1 MIKDN
6 NKKQEGGDGSSNVQ
20 AENVNVYNGITY
32 SDAKE
37 IFQDLFENNFLK
49 LKSEAA
55 NVAQE
60 RAEHITEK
68 FLGKLKQESPDSLNE
83 FEKPAMQDALF
94 TVQKEYAKSGDE
106 NLEELLIDI
115 LVDRSKTQERNMLQL
130 VLDESLKIAPFLT
143 VEQLDTLTLGF
154 ILNRT
159 KWRNIGNFKE
169 FQQRI
174 EEDVSPFAENILTEY
189 KHYNYLEFQRCG
201 QIRTGNFGKLENNF
215 VKRYKG
221 IFSKGIT
228 IEEIETILGEPNVF
242 PSLLMPC
249 LHNQSLLQI
258 STMDDEVLD
267 QEMEKLKVPQEAKP
281 KFKKIFNQSTMNAA
295 DVKSLIIKSNPC
307 FEKLFEVI
315 DSSMFNRFEL
325 SSVGIAIAHANFR
338 RRTGK
343 TMDLSIWI
351 N

>member
-1 MIKDN
+1 MINDK
-6 NKKQEGGDGSSNVQ
+6 NKKQEAGDGSSNVQ
-20 AENVNVYNGITY
+20 AENINVYNGISY

-106 NLEELLIDI
+106 NLEDLLIDI
-115 LVDRSKTQERNMLQL
+115 LVDRTKTQDRNMLQL

-143 VEQLDTLTLGF
+143 VKQLDTLTLGF

-159 KWRNIGNFKE
+159 QWRNIGNFNE
-169 FQQRI
+169 FKQRI
-174 EEDVSPFAENILTEY
+174 EEDVAPFAENILTEY

-228 IEEIETILGEPNVF
+228 QDEIETVLGEPNPF
-242 PSLLMPC
+242 SSLLMPC
-249 LHNQSLLQI
+249 LHDQNLFQI
-258 STMDDEVLD
+258 STLNDEVLD
-267 QEMEKLKVPQEAKP
+267 EQLEKLGVSQELKP
-281 KFKKIFNQSTMNAA
+281 KFKMIFNKSTMEAS
-295 DVKSLIIKSNPC
+295 DVKNLLIESNPC
-307 FEKLFEVI
+307 FEKLFDVM

-325 SSVGIAIAHANFR
+325 SSVGIAIAHANYR

-343 TMDLSIWI
+343 TMDLSKWI